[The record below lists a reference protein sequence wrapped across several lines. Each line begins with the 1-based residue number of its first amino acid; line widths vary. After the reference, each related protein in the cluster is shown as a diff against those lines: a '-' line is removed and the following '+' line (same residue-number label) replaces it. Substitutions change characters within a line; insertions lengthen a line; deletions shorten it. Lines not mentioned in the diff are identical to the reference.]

1 MDNAKAIIYF
11 PKGEYILHTAADDV
25 DGKSQTIQLLMGGVI
40 LKGDGRDQTVIKM
53 DAPNQPT
60 NPSVMYSSPVM
71 LEIKHNS
78 GLSPITEVT
87 GNAEKG
93 TFSVEVASTTGI
105 KVGDWVCLQLADN
118 SPELIKAELAPYQ
131 PTSNMTNLHEDGV
144 QVFDY
149 HLVAAIDGQTVTF
162 KEPIMHAVDPQWK
175 WTIQNIPTMRM

>member
-78 GLSPITEVT
+78 GLSLLPRLRETPKR
-87 GNAEKG
+87 GL
-93 TFSVEVASTTGI
+93 S
-105 KVGDWVCLQLADN
+105 Q
-118 SPELIKAELAPYQ
+118 
-131 PTSNMTNLHEDGV
+131 
-144 QVFDY
+144 
-149 HLVAAIDGQTVTF
+149 
-162 KEPIMHAVDPQWK
+162 
-175 WTIQNIPTMRM
+175 